1 MFPSVHGATLGH
13 PFSPQGCHCHSL
25 SVDPMEEGA
34 SGQIMLGLN
43 TRKQEAALATQRN
56 HALISHHKQWL
67 VYWVFLSLLMRGG
80 NSYSPHPL
88 GEGGHGC
95 RLTSQGRASPAAL
108 TTQRHRDLVTH
119 ALSLMENCKGFSLP
133 GLGCHS
139 APVKRA
145 CLALR
150 VRGGAVPG
158 YICKRRRG

>member
-1 MFPSVHGATLGH
+1 MVPSVHGATLGH

-80 NSYSPHPL
+80 NS
-88 GEGGHGC
+88 
-95 RLTSQGRASPAAL
+95 
-108 TTQRHRDLVTH
+108 
-119 ALSLMENCKGFSLP
+119 
-133 GLGCHS
+133 
-139 APVKRA
+139 
-145 CLALR
+145 
-150 VRGGAVPG
+150 
-158 YICKRRRG
+158 